1 MNLIV
6 LVPARRRTGMV
17 RFQNWFQSKVL
28 AKLTWK
34 VGPPLTLMSAGAVIR
49 SGL

>member
-1 MNLIV
+1 MV
-6 LVPARRRTGMV
+6 LVPGRSGTGTV
-17 RFQNWFQSKVL
+17 RFQNWFQSKVF

-34 VGPPLTLMSAGAVIR
+34 AGAPLTLMSAGAVIR